1 MKHGFIKAAAI
12 TPDLKVAD
20 PVYNSQVICQ
30 KIEEAEKEG
39 AVLLVFPELCISGYT
54 CHDLFLQETLLV
66 ACKEQLQKIAGF
78 IRGKNCIAFVGLPL
92 EKDGKLYK
100 LEGNSLQSQ
109 QAYRSGLSYQGKPM
123 HFKLYDDWGYLIPE
137 ERLYVPRF
145 RERCR
150 TCGMRICC
158 NGCSDCGGC
167 EKGGL

>member
-30 KIEEAEKEG
+30 KIEEAEKGG

-78 IRGKNCIAFVGLPL
+78 TRGKNCIAFVGLPL
-92 EKDGKLYK
+92 KRMG
-100 LEGNSLQSQ
+100 SCIMW
-109 QAYRSGLSYQGKPM
+109 R
-123 HFKLYDDWGYLIPE
+123 
-137 ERLYVPRF
+137 RLFMTV
-145 RERCR
+145 RCWH
-150 TCGMRICC
+150 
-158 NGCSDCGGC
+158 
-167 EKGGL
+167 